1 MTLPQTPP
9 ETLPAELAAA
19 IAKLGIGRSRRHLL
33 VCAQQSKPKCA
44 SYDQTSALWAYIKR
58 RFHELGLDGKLGGEL
73 VVQRSK
79 VDCLRV
85 CTHGPIALVYPDG
98 VWYHALD
105 EARIERV
112 IQEHLIGGQVVNDYV
127 LAIDPLEG

>member
-1 MTLPQTPP
+1 
-9 ETLPAELAAA
+9 
-19 IAKLGIGRSRRHLL
+19 
-33 VCAQQSKPKCA
+33 
-44 SYDQTSALWAYIKR
+44 
-58 RFHELGLDGKLGGEL
+58 
-73 VVQRSK
+73 
-79 VDCLRV
+79 V